1 MKKISQTLFLA
12 ITLVLFSFAVSAQ
25 DFPWKKS
32 EVIQP
37 SELAQKIKKENK
49 NNYVIFNIGP
59 VEDILYAKNIG
70 AVTVPDHMKT
80 LENELKK
87 INKNKEIIFYC
98 GCCAMENCPNIEPTY
113 TLLKKMGFKKVKVL
127 NIEESL
133 YMDWIS
139 KKYPM
144 SKK

>member
-37 SELAQKIKKENK
+37 SELAQKIKTENK

-87 INKNKEIIFYC
+87 INKNKEIKIGRASC
-98 GCCAMENCPNIEPTY
+98 RERRKT
-113 TLLKKMGFKKVKVL
+113 TKR
-127 NIEESL
+127 
-133 YMDWIS
+133 
-139 KKYPM
+139 
-144 SKK
+144 